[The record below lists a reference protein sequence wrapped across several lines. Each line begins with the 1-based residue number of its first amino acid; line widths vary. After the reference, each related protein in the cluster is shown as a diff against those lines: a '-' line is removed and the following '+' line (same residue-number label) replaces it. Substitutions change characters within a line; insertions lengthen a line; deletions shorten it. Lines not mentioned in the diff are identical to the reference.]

1 MPRAR
6 LQQRSRVRGVIG
18 IRDKSM
24 IGAIIWGIQQ
34 LKWSFHSIQFKH
46 IPRST
51 NTLAHSV
58 ATNCLKN
65 GGESYLIGSVSMVVD
80 DGLWG
85 RRKRE
90 LD

>member
-1 MPRAR
+1 MQEP
-6 LQQRSRVRGVIG
+6 LLKKVR
-18 IRDKSM
+18 
-24 IGAIIWGIQQ
+24 AIIWDIQL
-34 LKWSFHSIQFKH
+34 LKRSFHSIQFKH

-58 ATNCLKN
+58 ATNWLKN
-65 GGESYLIGSVSMVVD
+65 GGESYLIGSVSIVVD

>member
-1 MPRAR
+1 
-6 LQQRSRVRGVIG
+6 
-18 IRDKSM
+18 M
-24 IGAIIWGIQQ
+24 IGAIIWDIQQ
-34 LKWSFHSIQFKH
+34 LKRSFHSIQFKH